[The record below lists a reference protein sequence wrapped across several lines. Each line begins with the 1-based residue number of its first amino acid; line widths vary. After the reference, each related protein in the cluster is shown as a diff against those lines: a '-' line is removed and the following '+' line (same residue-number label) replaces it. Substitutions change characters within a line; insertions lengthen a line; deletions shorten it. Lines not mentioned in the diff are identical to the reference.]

1 MRTTLGCLINFIV
14 EISRLICIRPRSF
27 CINKILLP
35 INSTLTKVAKLMG
48 YSKVRHSSKV
58 GAESEGM
65 GHSLRDVKYHQTLRK
80 CSNNSKCVIESDLLD
95 HLVLEELLL
104 I

>member
-27 CINKILLP
+27 FINKILLP
-35 INSTLTKVAKLMG
+35 AGAINSTLTKVAKLMG

-65 GHSLRDVKYHQTLRK
+65 GHNLRDVKYHQTLK
-80 CSNNSKCVIESDLLD
+80 KMQQ
-95 HLVLEELLL
+95 
-104 I
+104 